1 MPVPYPDMEKQ
12 RRQNIL
18 DASAEI
24 EGDHFNLGKK
34 MSIPRD
40 VMMEELKLLSNRGS
54 KMFHERLKRVER
66 FTLENANTQTCDDT
80 EGNKGPGGNK
90 GPEDKNSS
98 GSQVGISQPGKNCL
112 VSTLKQTVARKGNP
126 DVLAPGY
133 SGPLTEVPH
142 ERFNVTI
149 IPKSYSSPWN
159 EEKRGGDTVVASISA
174 NLPELPAKLTPANY
188 KCFNRAPTPFGG
200 TAGSVRTF
208 PLPGFELNQAYT
220 ESNMTWERMCHR
232 PNFNRRPQ
240 GWVRQYTPESE
251 DL

>member
-1 MPVPYPDMEKQ
+1 MPVPYPDMEKLK
-12 RRQNIL
+12 RQNIL

-24 EGDHFNLGKK
+24 EGEHFNLGKK
-34 MSIPRD
+34 ISIPRD

-66 FTLENANTQTCDDT
+66 FTLENANTPTCDGT
-80 EGNKGPGGNK
+80 TGANKGPG
-90 GPEDKNSS
+90 DKETSS
-98 GSQVGISQPGKNCL
+98 GSEVGISQPGKTSL
-112 VSTLKQTVARKGNP
+112 VSTLKHTVARKGNP

-133 SGPLTEVPH
+133 SRPLTEVPH
-142 ERFNVTI
+142 ERFNITI
-149 IPKSYSSPWN
+149 IPKSYSSPWH
-159 EEKRGGDTVVASISA
+159 EEKRDGDTVVASISA

-188 KCFNRAPTPFGG
+188 KCFNRAPTPFEG

-208 PLPGFELNQAYT
+208 SLPGFELDQAYT
-220 ESNMTWERMCHR
+220 EPSMTWERMCAR

-240 GWVRQYTPESE
+240 GWVSRYIPESE